1 MSGLALDTGL
11 AIAHHI
17 LIFGLAIMLAME
29 LAYLRG
35 ERPPIKRLAGLDAGY
50 GMTALLIVAVGVG
63 RVLWGA
69 KGWAAYEANPFFWAK
84 VGTFAVIGLC
94 SIAPTLA
101 FLRWRK
107 TLRADPTFAPDPS
120 KVARVAR
127 WVRIELLLLF
137 PLVAFAAAM
146 ARS

>member
-1 MSGLALDTGL
+1 MSGMGLDTGL

-17 LIFGLAIMLAME
+17 LVFGLAIMLAME

-35 ERPPIKRLAGLDAGY
+35 DSPPLARLAGLDAGY
-50 GMTALLIVAVGVG
+50 GVTSLLIVAIGVC

-69 KGWAAYEANPFFWAK
+69 KGWTAYEANPFFWAK
-84 VGTFAVIGLC
+84 VGTFAVMGLC

-107 TLRADPTFAPDPS
+107 ASRADTAFAPQGAE
-120 KVARVAR
+120 VARVAL
-127 WVRIELLLLF
+127 WVRIEILLLF
-137 PLVAFAAAM
+137 LVVGFAAAM
-146 ARS
+146 ARH

>member
-1 MSGLALDTGL
+1 MSGLGLDTGL

-17 LIFGLAIMLAME
+17 LVFGLATMLAME

-35 ERPPIKRLAGLDAGY
+35 VTPPLARLAGLDAGY
-50 GMTALLIVAVGVG
+50 GVTSLLIVAIGVC

-69 KGWAAYEANPFFWAK
+69 KGWTAYEANPFFWAK
-84 VGTFAVIGLC
+84 VGTFAVMGLC

-107 TLRADPTFAPDPS
+107 ASRADPAFAPQGAE
-120 KVARVAR
+120 VARVAL
-127 WVRIELLLLF
+127 WVRIEILLLF
-137 PLVAFAAAM
+137 LVVGFAAAM
-146 ARS
+146 ARH